1 MMCTSFLFVLPTSGL
16 VRLILAVVSHPDH
29 RQAFEVRK
37 RGSKLKHLGDPP
49 MIPAS
54 QNFGAFIRESS
65 TQDLEAFIELARGYV
80 FQGTDQK
87 TVCTINA
94 EVSFLFFC
102 CAIAIF

>member
-1 MMCTSFLFVLPTSGL
+1 MMCTSFLFVPPTSGL

-54 QNFGAFIRESS
+54 QNFGMFVRESS
-65 TQDLEAFIELARGYV
+65 TRDFEAFIELARGYV
-80 FQGTDQK
+80 FKGADRK

-94 EVSFLFFC
+94 EVSNF
-102 CAIAIF
+102 IFSVVR